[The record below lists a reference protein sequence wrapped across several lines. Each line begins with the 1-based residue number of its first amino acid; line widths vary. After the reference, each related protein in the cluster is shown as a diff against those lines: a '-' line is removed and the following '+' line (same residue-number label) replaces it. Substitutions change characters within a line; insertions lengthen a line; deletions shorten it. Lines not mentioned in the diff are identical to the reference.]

1 METEIS
7 EISNENGGNIMKLLI
22 VIVNAGFVEEVMEI
36 AREAGIK
43 GATILNARG
52 EGEHIHSFMGITV
65 DAEKEMIMSVVNEAV
80 SDRAMAEIKEKA
92 GIKTPAHGVCF
103 TLPVE
108 KWVGLCCE

>member
-1 METEIS
+1 METEILK
-7 EISNENGGNIMKLLI
+7 ENKSDMKLLFI
-22 VIVNAGFVEEVMEI
+22 IVNAGFVENVMEI
-36 AREAGIK
+36 AREAGVA

-52 EGEHIHSFMGITV
+52 EGEHFHSFMGITV
-65 DAEKEMIMSVVNEAV
+65 DAEKEMIMSVVNEAAAEK
-80 SDRAMAEIKEKA
+80 AMFEIKEKA